1 MKKFI
6 IPVIALL
13 AVGCNTDMATESHNE
28 LIEIS
33 IEDHNAHRG
42 DPCDCVNEKL
52 EVIDAILAGINAGK
66 HTTMDSLNEAI
77 NTTIDGCMASVN
89 HKEADL
95 AWANSLKGCEAF
107 SVMVQGMASIHT
119 TLLNMKQSTEQ
130 EFIQDFEG
138 ASGVLDKLQE
148 SAY

>member
-13 AVGCNTDMATESHNE
+13 PIGCGTDAESESLNE
-28 LIEIS
+28 VVEVS
-33 IEDHNAHRG
+33 IEELNAHRG
-42 DPCDCVNEKL
+42 DPCDCVNAKL
-52 EVIDAILAGINAGK
+52 EVIDAIQADIDAGK
-66 HTTMDSLNEAI
+66 HTTTESLSDAI
-77 NTTIDGCMASVN
+77 NETLDGCMASVN

-95 AWANSLKGCEAF
+95 AWANSLKGCETF
-107 SVMVQGMASIHT
+107 GSMVQGMANIHA
-119 TLLNMKQSTEQ
+119 TLLNLKQSAEQ
-130 EFIQDFEG
+130 EFVQAVEG

>member
-13 AVGCNTDMATESHNE
+13 AVGCNTDTATESHNE

-33 IEDHNAHRG
+33 IEDLNAHRG
-42 DPCDCVNEKL
+42 DPCDCVNAKL
-52 EVIDAILAGINAGK
+52 EVIDAIQTDIDAGK
-66 HTTMDSLNEAI
+66 HTTTESLSDAI
-77 NTTIDGCMASVN
+77 NETLDGCMASVN

-95 AWANSLKGCEAF
+95 AWANSLKGCETF
-107 SVMVQGMASIHT
+107 GSMVQGMANIHA
-119 TLLNMKQSTEQ
+119 TLLNLKQSAEH
-130 EFIQDFEG
+130 EFVQDVEG

>member
-13 AVGCNTDMATESHNE
+13 AVGCNTDTATESHNE

-33 IEDHNAHRG
+33 IEDLNAHRG

-52 EVIDAILAGINAGK
+52 EVIDAIQAGIDAGK
-66 HTTMDSLNEAI
+66 HTTTDGLNEAI
-77 NTTIDGCMASVN
+77 NETIDGCMASVN

-107 SVMVQGMASIHT
+107 GLMVQGMASIHT

>member
-1 MKKFI
+1 
-6 IPVIALL
+6 
-13 AVGCNTDMATESHNE
+13 
-28 LIEIS
+28 
-33 IEDHNAHRG
+33 
-42 DPCDCVNEKL
+42 
-52 EVIDAILAGINAGK
+52 
-66 HTTMDSLNEAI
+66 
-77 NTTIDGCMASVN
+77 MASVKN
-89 HKEADL
+89 KEADL